1 MKCYEIMQIL
11 QELSPQMYAMDWDN
25 VGLLVGRKDQEVN
38 KIMIALDATEE
49 VVDKAVEQGVDMI
62 VTHHP
67 MLFRSIKQVTDGT
80 AIGRKILK
88 LAENH
93 IAYFAMHTNF
103 DIKGSMAELAA
114 DRIGLIDAEVL
125 EVTYENDGTVEGI
138 GRIGNYEGAISVA
151 ELAER
156 VKKEF
161 HMDTVMLYGD
171 SESMV
176 QRIAISPGSGR
187 SMVKEALR
195 KDADVLIT
203 GDFGHHE
210 GLDAVEDGL
219 QIIDA
224 THYGLE
230 HIFIEFIENYL
241 AKRTVGIELI
251 PCATGCPCK
260 FM

>member
-1 MKCYEIMQIL
+1 MKCYEIMQVL
-11 QELSPQMYAMDWDN
+11 QALSPQMYAMDWDN
-25 VGLLVGRKDQEVN
+25 VGLLVGRKDQDVN

-49 VVDKAVEQGVDMI
+49 VVNKAVEQGVDMI

-67 MLFRSIKQVTDGT
+67 MLFRSIKQVTDET

-114 DRIGLIDAEVL
+114 KRIGLIDADVL
-125 EVTYENDGTVEGI
+125 EVTYENDGIVEGI
-138 GRIGNYEGAISVA
+138 GRIGDYEKAISIV
-151 ELAER
+151 ELAEK

-161 HMDTVMLYGD
+161 QMETVMLYGD
-171 SESMV
+171 TDSQV
-176 QRIAISPGSGR
+176 KRIAISPGSGK
-187 SMVKEALR
+187 SMMKEALR
-195 KDADVLIT
+195 QKADVLIT

-230 HIFIEFIENYL
+230 YIFIEFIEEYL
-241 AKRTVGIELI
+241 RENAANLELI
-251 PCATGCPCK
+251 SCATGCPCK
-260 FM
+260 FL